1 MAEPFRFNFA
11 ETTLESWQKA
21 RQLKENQRQFDLETA
36 RQERQ
41 DSLMAMFKQRD
52 YLLDV
57 AKYELDV
64 DRQRIADNRLL
75 VDLAE
80 DFDIYST
87 TDFAPGIGGKIMPN
101 GAIQGESILG
111 NIGKGK
117 IFIRKPV
124 KQANPKDVLLG
135 YGKIPNAPYPGEIYG
150 YIDET
155 GNEVITRFEQ
165 NKPSAF
171 SALNEAIKGNTLEL
185 QELRKNQMSA
195 EERANIEKK
204 QATYDDIMNSPYRQ
218 TTDEDG
224 NVTGGYYYDRKT
236 ERKFKNSDELRRYA
250 IDVAGKTGLPGRI
263 NKWGRVKQAD
273 GTITTL
279 SEADYVNKVIK
290 DKSSKPTQSNTANT
304 KVMTKQEFIE
314 DFNKEEGRKPSAQE
328 LNEFKKLGIWK

>member
-41 DSLMAMFKQRD
+41 DSLMNMFRQRD
-52 YLLDV
+52 YELGLMNAETSRMNAETSQANSMINLTDNYDVLD
-57 AKYELDV
+57 AKNYLPYATGT
-64 DRQRIADNRLL
+64 RTLPAN
-75 VDLAE
+75 
-80 DFDIYST
+80 
-87 TDFAPGIGGKIMPN
+87 
-101 GAIQGESILG
+101 AIPGESLMG
-111 NIGKGK
+111 TLKGK
-117 IFIRKPV
+117 YLVRKPV
-124 KQANPKDVLLG
+124 KQTNPKDVLLG

-150 YIDET
+150 YVDET

-165 NKPSAF
+165 NKPSEL
-171 SALNEAIKGNTLEL
+171 SALNEVIKANTADL
-185 QELRKNQMSA
+185 QDIKKRQATA

-218 TTDEDG
+218 TTDKDG

-250 IDVAGKTGLPGRI
+250 IDVAGKTGLPGQI

-279 SEADYVNKVIK
+279 SEGDYVNKVIK
-290 DKSSKPTQSNTANT
+290 DKSSKPTQSNTTNT
-304 KVMTKQEFIE
+304 KVMTQKEFIM
-314 DFNKEEGRKPSAQE
+314 DFVNEEGREPSTQE
-328 LNEFKKLGIWK
+328 LNEFKKLGLWK